1 MFNINDLYEIG
12 KIPERYYNQLNGKNA
27 QENYIRIKKTKKK
40 NKEGFIFS
48 IIKETMRSVLD
59 SALNE
64 ILDEFEK
71 RQ

>member
-1 MFNINDLYEIG
+1 MFNIDDLYETG
-12 KIPERYYNQLNGKNA
+12 KIPERYYNQLNGKNT
-27 QENYIRIKKTKKK
+27 QENYIRIKRNKKK
-40 NKEGFIFS
+40 NKEGFLFS
-48 IIKETMRSVLD
+48 IFKETMFSVLD